1 MTTDYLS
8 NNLFDDQNPVVQLLT
23 QSRQHA
29 VDRYAENLGI
39 DYGLD
44 FAVQAWANMNRMGD
58 YHNHS
63 YA

>member
-8 NNLFDDQNPVVQLLT
+8 TNLFDDQNPVVQLLT

-29 VDRYAENLGI
+29 VDRYAKNLGI

-44 FAVQAWANMNRMGD
+44 FAVQA
-58 YHNHS
+58 
-63 YA
+63 